1 MTRLFNLLIAK
12 PKTALI
18 VVFVLTAIVGSG
30 ALRLRIDF
38 SPEQVYVG
46 NNTAVEFCE
55 AHKRLFRFE
64 DSIVLVLLEATDDR
78 SLLREDCLQWMKQ
91 FAEQSREVDGVRD
104 VTSIITLRRPRVSL
118 RSGPDISWLPLFAE
132 DQYSNSELLQKRIRQ
147 LPLLNDMLIS
157 NDQQL
162 LMTLVELDPDDRTIA
177 TATQRVS
184 SIERVLQK
192 TELPPATR
200 TFISGVP
207 AIRVDVIRSILEDQ
221 VRMVPLCSALFL
233 IVSLLIFR
241 SPLIT
246 GLSLFSVLT
255 AVVLTIGLMGWCG
268 IPFSVMSNIIPTL
281 VLIIGAAN
289 NVHILSRFQVEVR
302 ACRKK
307 LLLPSGR
314 QGNSEHQIKTAFKP
328 PRMGGSGTDYASCA
342 RTTMREM
349 SRTCFLTLATTG
361 IGFGSLLIAQADVL
375 KSVAIQ
381 AAVGMACCYVSLML
395 VLPPMLILC
404 GRRLCPR
411 PNRNSAD
418 RLTASQQAAL
428 EKATDNEPATTSRL
442 GTVWL
447 VLSHWISVYSVP
459 IVGVHLLVAGWTLWS
474 CRNIPINSYVF
485 ETYDADH
492 VTMEVVRTMNERMSG
507 LISLEIQLQADHHDR
522 FFDADVAE
530 ALLTM
535 RETIPADDTVTFYR
549 DYIEFLAVFDNN
561 RTLTRDP
568 VQAAASLRRVRIAL
582 KQLKTPEAT
591 SAFLGKHKPVARVMM
606 RIKDVG
612 STGMKELFSN
622 VEDVLRSELPTDIRF
637 TLTGDAYLHA
647 VCMDVFVRDL
657 FYSLIAASGV
667 IFLLISLLFRSL
679 RIGLISAVPNMFPL
693 VMTLGYMNLRGY
705 ELTAGNVIVFA
716 ISLGIAVDDTIHFL
730 ARYRDERKS
739 MTSEQAIHEALSS
752 SGRAIILTSVL
763 VVSGLS
769 ILIFSEFVPTRRFAE
784 LTAITMCSALPGDV
798 ILLPA
803 LLKLFGGGSG
813 HDGVRKQNTGAH
825 LDPPD
830 SQSTI
835 S

>member
-18 VVFVLTAIVGSG
+18 VVFVLAAVVGCG
-30 ALRLRIDF
+30 ALRLQVDF

-55 AHKRLFRFE
+55 AHKRQFRFE
-64 DSIVLVLLEATDDR
+64 DSIVLVLLEATDNR
-78 SLLREDCLQWMKQ
+78 SLLREDCLRWMKQ
-91 FAEQSREVDGVRD
+91 FADQSREVDGVRD

-118 RSGPDISWLPLFAE
+118 RSGPDIRWLPLFAE
-132 DQYSNSELLQKRIRQ
+132 DQYSNTELLQEKIRQ

-162 LMTLVELDPDDRTIA
+162 LMTLVDLDPEDRTIA

-184 SIERVLQK
+184 SIEQILQK

-200 TFISGVP
+200 TFTSGVP
-207 AIRVDVIRSILEDQ
+207 AIRVDVIRSILNDQ

-268 IPFSVMSNIIPTL
+268 IAFSVMSNIIPTL
-281 VLIIGAAN
+281 ILIIGAAN

-302 ACRKK
+302 AYR
-307 LLLPSGR
+307 R
-314 QGNSEHQIKTAFKP
+314 QLVPASVRQEDPEHQLEPAVGP
-328 PRMGGSGTDYASCA
+328 PRLRVGGVEYTTCA

-404 GRRLCPR
+404 GRRLCPL
-411 PNRNSAD
+411 PKRNGGD
-418 RLTASQQAAL
+418 RLAANQEASSENAA
-428 EKATDNEPATTSRL
+428 DHQPAATSRL
-442 GTVWL
+442 ATVWVIL
-447 VLSHWISVYSVP
+447 GHWISRYSVP
-459 IVGVHLLVAGWTLWS
+459 IVALHLVAAGWTLWS
-474 CRNIPINSYVF
+474 CRNIPINSYMF

-492 VTMEVVRTMNERMSG
+492 ATMEVVRTMDERMSG
-507 LISLEIQLQADHHDR
+507 LISLEIQLRADNRDR

-530 ALLTM
+530 ALLIM
-535 RETIPADDTVTFYR
+535 RETIPRDDTVTFYR
-549 DYIEFLAVFDNN
+549 DYVEFLAVFDNN
-561 RTLTRDP
+561 RTLTRDA
-568 VQAAASLRRVRIAL
+568 VQAAASLRRIRIAL

-591 SAFLGKHKPVARVMM
+591 SAFLGTQEPVARVMM

-612 STGMKELFSN
+612 STGMKDLFSN
-622 VEDVLRSELPTDIRF
+622 VEDVLRSELPSDIQF

-693 VMTLGYMNLRGY
+693 VMTLGYMHLRGY

-739 MTSEQAIHEALSS
+739 LSSEQAIQEALSS

-769 ILIFSEFVPTRRFAE
+769 ILVFSDFVPTRRFAE
-784 LTAITMCSALPGDV
+784 LTAITMCAALPGDV

-813 HDGVRKQNTGAH
+813 HDRVRKQNTGAH